1 MLTWIR
7 SLALVAATSFL
18 AACGGSD
25 DHPSTTL
32 SVAQSDSRFSILT

>member
-7 SLALVAATSFL
+7 SLALVATTSLL

-25 DHPSTTL
+25 HPTTTL
-32 SVAQSDSRFSILT
+32 SVAQSDSRFTILT